1 MRQLIQ
7 ICAIFLV
14 LTLFGI
20 TSLAYSQGDVEQS
33 NGDTKIDEQSQEKQ
47 TNEEQPTAE
56 KTDEE
61 PNSLESQVNN
71 QGERIGN
78 LESRLNVLEIPQDN
92 PLQTIVLIFG
102 GLIILAFAIFIFLG
116 MWMNK
121 QLLNRLGE
129 KERSWQQKFNE
140 SQQQLNG
147 RLQPIIK
154 QGIDMTQKLEKIES
168 NRSRI
173 SQKQE
178 QFLSNLDKLESRIN
192 DIGSNILSVEP
203 EPETDSIIDYQ
214 PEVALFIED
223 AQDRLE
229 ELSHAYTNGEP
240 IDLGEIENPSPSQKA
255 ILLLNSLARD
265 LHLWKTELEQSGQA
279 DSNLIDTLTY
289 RETDIRDKLN
299 EIRGESTPTPKT
311 LDIPTDINT
320 DAELNAFQNQCDVH
334 VARYEGILLGFE
346 QGREV
351 DLAAC
356 DEFILQFIKDRLFN
370 GVARFVPFD
379 KLPEQLD
386 RFLQFVGYEVVPIEI
401 GKTKVDARMHEIQ
414 GSRQTGVEPGTIAE
428 VVLPGLQRKTDGEIV
443 QKPVVIRGE

>member
-20 TSLAYSQGDVEQS
+20 ASLVYSQGDVEQS
-33 NGDTKIDEQSQEKQ
+33 NGDTKTDEQSQEKQ
-47 TNEEQPTAE
+47 TNEEQPTVE

-61 PNSLESQVNN
+61 PNPLESQVNN
-71 QGERIGN
+71 QGEKIGN

-92 PLQTIVLIFG
+92 LLQTIVLIFG
-102 GLIILAFAIFIFLG
+102 VLTILAFAVFIFLG
-116 MWMNK
+116 MRINK
-121 QLLNRLGE
+121 QHLNRLDA
-129 KERSWQQKFNE
+129 RDQSWQNRFNE

-168 NRSRI
+168 NRSGI

-178 QFLSNLDKLESRIN
+178 QFLSTLAKLESRID
-192 DIGSNILSVEP
+192 DIELNILSVEP
-203 EPETDSIIDYQ
+203 DPETDSIIDYQ
-214 PEVALFIED
+214 SQIASIVQE
-223 AQDRLE
+223 AQDWMDDLAD
-229 ELSHAYTNGEP
+229 AYRNGEP
-240 IDLGEIENPSPSQKA
+240 IDLDEIENPSPSQKA

-265 LHLWKTELEQSGQA
+265 LHLWKTELEQSGQT

-299 EIRGESTPTPKT
+299 EIRGDRTPTPKQ
-311 LDIPTDINT
+311 LQEPTDVST
-320 DAELNAFQNQCDVH
+320 DTELDDFQNQCNVDIG
-334 VARYEGILLGFE
+334 RFEGILSGYE

>member
-20 TSLAYSQGDVEQS
+20 ASLVYSQGDVEQS
-33 NGDTKIDEQSQEKQ
+33 NGDTKTDEQSQEKQ
-47 TNEEQPTAE
+47 TNEEQPTVE

-61 PNSLESQVNN
+61 PNPLESQVNN
-71 QGERIGN
+71 QGEKIGN

-92 PLQTIVLIFG
+92 LLQTIVLIFG
-102 GLIILAFAIFIFLG
+102 VLTILAFAVFIFLG
-116 MWMNK
+116 MRINK
-121 QLLNRLGE
+121 QHLNRLDA
-129 KERSWQQKFNE
+129 RDQSWQNRFNE

-168 NRSRI
+168 NRSGI

-178 QFLSNLDKLESRIN
+178 QFLSTLAKLESRID
-192 DIGSNILSVEP
+192 DIELNILSVEP
-203 EPETDSIIDYQ
+203 DPETDSIIDYQ
-214 PEVALFIED
+214 SQVALIVQE
-223 AQDRLE
+223 AQDWMDDLAD
-229 ELSHAYTNGEP
+229 AYRNGEL
-240 IDLGEIENPSPSQKA
+240 IDLDEIENPSPSQKA

-265 LHLWKTELEQSGQA
+265 LHLWKTELEQSGQT

-311 LDIPTDINT
+311 LDIPTDVNT

-334 VARYEGILLGFE
+334 VARYEGML
-346 QGREV
+346 
-351 DLAAC
+351 
-356 DEFILQFIKDRLFN
+356 
-370 GVARFVPFD
+370 
-379 KLPEQLD
+379 
-386 RFLQFVGYEVVPIEI
+386 
-401 GKTKVDARMHEIQ
+401 
-414 GSRQTGVEPGTIAE
+414 S
-428 VVLPGLQRKTDGEIV
+428 GL
-443 QKPVVIRGE
+443 

>member
-7 ICAIFLV
+7 ICVIFLA

-20 TSLAYSQGDVEQS
+20 ALQAYSQGDVEQS
-33 NGDTKIDEQSQEKQ
+33 NGDTKTAEQSREKQ
-47 TNEEQPTAE
+47 TNEEQSTVE

-61 PNSLESQVNN
+61 PNPLESQVNN
-71 QGERIGN
+71 QGEKIGN

-92 PLQTIVLIFG
+92 LLQTIVLIFG
-102 GLIILAFAIFIFLG
+102 VLTILAFAVFIFLG
-116 MWMNK
+116 MRMNK
-121 QLLNRLGE
+121 QHLNRLDA
-129 KERSWQQKFNE
+129 RDQSWQNRFNE

-154 QGIDMTQKLEKIES
+154 QGIDLTRKLEEIES
-168 NRSRI
+168 NRSGI

-178 QFLSNLDKLESRIN
+178 QFLSTLAELESRID
-192 DIGSNILSVEP
+192 DIELNILSVEP
-203 EPETDSIIDYQ
+203 DPETDSIIDYQ
-214 PEVALFIED
+214 SQVALIVQE
-223 AQDRLE
+223 AQDRMDDLAD
-229 ELSHAYTNGEP
+229 AYRNGEP
-240 IDLGEIENPSPSQKA
+240 IDLDEIENPSPSQKA

-265 LHLWKTELEQSGQA
+265 LHQWKTELEQSGQT

-299 EIRGESTPTPKT
+299 EIRGDRTPTPKQ
-311 LDIPTDINT
+311 LQEPTDVST
-320 DAELNAFQNQCDVH
+320 DTELDDFQNQCNVDIG
-334 VARYEGILLGFE
+334 RFEGILSGYE

-401 GKTKVDARMHEIQ
+401 GKTAADTRVHEIQ

-428 VVLPGLQRKTDGEIV
+428 VVLPGLRWINDEEIV

>member
-1 MRQLIQ
+1 MESPRWRIHRVMLNNQTEIRK
-7 ICAIFLV
+7 
-14 LTLFGI
+14 
-20 TSLAYSQGDVEQS
+20 LA
-33 NGDTKIDEQSQEKQ
+33 EQSQEKQ

-61 PNSLESQVNN
+61 PNPLESQVNN

-443 QKPVVIRGE
+443 QKPSVIRGE